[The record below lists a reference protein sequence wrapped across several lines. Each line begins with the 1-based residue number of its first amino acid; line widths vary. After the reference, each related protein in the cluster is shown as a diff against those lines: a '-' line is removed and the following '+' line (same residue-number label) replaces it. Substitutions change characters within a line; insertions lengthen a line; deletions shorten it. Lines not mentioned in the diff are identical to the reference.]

1 MRMRICCMVFT
12 LCFLAGCSST
22 KTVAPPPATGSAPR
36 MYQGTASVGDFMTV
50 SIDPDA
56 LTITYTN
63 HSNADA
69 ATIPYSVNNDGSYT
83 LADPE
88 GNLIAAYEVPN
99 YALLIEAAKTGPNH
113 DTPALITAVNS
124 ADISLSTFT
133 DQAYNYM
140 QFRTRA
146 GGVQIGAIS
155 VDAQGLSSTTT
166 FWPSGMYFEGGTAF
180 GNGTIDIAGAELD
193 SSQDFLKLADQGDPS
208 LYNYIFGTAN
218 GIFAVDTPNGALLGL
233 KKATTKDFDPSFAG
247 TYHSISY
254 QKDGASMGA
263 DNSEL
268 GTPSLGSATIT
279 VSSTGLFTVTD
290 EQGNTPTSGV
300 LTPVADA
307 TYLYGTDK
315 LQDPCYG
322 LFTYRI
328 TGTSTQQDVFVT
340 FMGGTMLFSSFTGS
354 TVQSGVY
361 DYVYGVGLK

>member
-1 MRMRICCMVFT
+1 
-12 LCFLAGCSST
+12 
-22 KTVAPPPATGSAPR
+22 
-36 MYQGTASVGDFMTV
+36 MTV

-63 HSNADA
+63 HSNGDA
-69 ATIPYSVNNDGSYT
+69 ATVPYSVNND
-83 LADPE
+83 
-88 GNLIAAYEVPN
+88 EVPN

-146 GGVQIGAIS
+146 GGVQIGSIN
-155 VDAQGLSSTTT
+155 VDGQGVSSTTT
-166 FWPSGMYFEGGTAF
+166 FWPSGMYFQGGTAF
-180 GNGTIDIAGAELD
+180 GNGTMDLAVAELD
-193 SSQDFLKLADQGDPS
+193 SSHDFLKAADQGDPS

-218 GIFAVDTPNGALLGL
+218 GIFAVDTPNGAMLGL
-233 KKATTKDFDPSFAG
+233 KKATSKDFDPSFAG
-247 TYHSISY
+247 TYQSISY
-254 QKDGASMGA
+254 QKDGASMGTN
-263 DNSEL
+263 NSEL

-279 VSSTGLFTVTD
+279 VSSAGLFTVTD
-290 EQGNTPTSGV
+290 EQGNTATSGV

-307 TYLYGTDK
+307 SYLYGTDK

-328 TGTSTQQDVFVT
+328 TGTTTQQDVFVT
-340 FMGGTMLFSSFTGS
+340 FMGRAMLFSSFTGS
-354 TVQSGVY
+354 MVQSGFY

>member
-1 MRMRICCMVFT
+1 MVFT
-12 LCFLAGCSST
+12 LCFLVGCNST
-22 KTVAPPPATGSAPR
+22 QTVAPPAGGGTVAR
-36 MYQGTASVGDFMTV
+36 TYQGTASVGDFMTV

-63 HSNADA
+63 HSNGDA
-69 ATIPYSVNNDGSYT
+69 ATVPYSVNNDGRYT

-88 GNLIAAYEVPN
+88 GNLIVAYEVPN

-146 GGVQIGAIS
+146 GGVQIGSIN
-155 VDAQGLSSTTT
+155 VDGQGVSSTTT
-166 FWPSGMYFEGGTAF
+166 FWPSGMYFQGGTAF
-180 GNGTIDIAGAELD
+180 GNGTMDLAVAELD
-193 SSQDFLKLADQGDPS
+193 SSHDFLKAADQGDPS

-218 GIFAVDTPNGALLGL
+218 GIFAVDTPNGAMLGL
-233 KKATTKDFDPSFAG
+233 KKATSKDFDPSFAG
-247 TYHSISY
+247 TYQSISY
-254 QKDGASMGA
+254 QKDGASMGTN
-263 DNSEL
+263 NSEL

-279 VSSTGLFTVTD
+279 VSSAGLFTVTD
-290 EQGNTPTSGV
+290 EQGNTATSGV

-307 TYLYGTDK
+307 SYLYGTDK

-328 TGTSTQQDVFVT
+328 TGTTTQQDVFVT
-340 FMGGTMLFSSFTGS
+340 FMGRAMLFSSFTGS
-354 TVQSGVY
+354 MVQSGFY